1 MVDNRSRSVA
11 QGQHARKRG
20 NFVAEQQR
28 VVGIDL
34 GTTNS
39 LIAFMQGDAPI
50 VIPGED
56 GSPIVPSVVAFDQE
70 TASGFSVGNAARGVL
85 LTHSANAVYSVKR
98 LMGRDLTD
106 IQDELKLFPFQLAE
120 GLQPGEVLKLNIG
133 GLTLTPPEVS
143 AYILLQLK
151 RNAERF
157 FGVEVTKAVITVPA
171 YFNDAQRQATKDA
184 GRIAGLDVLRLVN
197 EPTAAALAYGL
208 DKNPDGS
215 AKDGI
220 IAVYDFGGGTFDISI
235 LKLHEGIF
243 EVIATGGDTHLGG
256 DDIDN
261 LLTAVALD
269 DIRGDLGLD
278 ISTNPEVVQQLRKAV
293 IEAKIALSDAES
305 TRILLEIPA
314 GTGKSQIPSG
324 DDNKELNTKAGAP
337 PLSAVERVD
346 SEMWEGKNSGPTQP
360 THYAREIT
368 RAQYEQLIAPIIA
381 RTAAPVKQ
389 ALRDAGFTA
398 ADIDE
403 VVMVGGSTRIPAVR
417 KLVTELFDLEAR
429 GRKLH
434 TELNPDEVVAL
445 GAAVQAQIL
454 SGEYSSATDDLLLLD
469 VTPLSL
475 GIEALGG
482 VVAKII
488 QRNSTIPASATEH
501 FTTGVDGQT
510 NVAIHV
516 LQGERELA
524 KDCRSLARFDLKGI
538 PPMVAGLPRI
548 EVKFLIDA
556 NGILHV
562 SAREQ
567 RSGQEAAVEVKPTYG
582 LTDEQVEAMILESFD
597 NAEEDIT
604 ARQVIEAKNEAE
616 TIMTAVEKGE
626 KTPAWQQL
634 TFDEHAAIKAAAS
647 ELKQAVIGGD
657 YKVIRKGIDQLDKK
671 TRRFAEIMMDS
682 AVTGALGGKTM
693 AAAGADLAASQQG
706 AAPSA
711 PHAFA
716 KAEVSEA
723 TPAPDPFADAE
734 ADLETPG
741 ESTED

>member
-1 MVDNRSRSVA
+1 VP
-11 QGQHARKRG
+11 
-20 NFVAEQQR
+20 EQPHR
-28 VVGIDL
+28 TTAPVVGIDL

-39 LIAFMQGDAPI
+39 LIAFMQGDTPA

-56 GSPIVPSVVAFDQE
+56 GSAIVPSVVAFDQD
-70 TASGFSVGNAARGVL
+70 TAQGFAVGNAARQVL
-85 LTHSANAVYSVKR
+85 LTNSVNAVYSVKR
-98 LMGRDLTD
+98 LMGRDLAD
-106 IQDELKLFPFQLAE
+106 VQPELEHFPFRLAP
-120 GLQPGEVLKLNIG
+120 GLQPGEVLKLNVG
-133 GLTLTPPEVS
+133 GLTLTPPEIS

-151 RNAERF
+151 KNAERF
-157 FGVEVTKAVITVPA
+157 FGAEVTKAVITVPA

-208 DKNPDGS
+208 DKQ
-215 AKDGI
+215 KDGI

-235 LKLHEGIF
+235 LKLHDGIF

-256 DDIDN
+256 DDIDL

-269 DIRGDLGLD
+269 DIRGDLGLNV
-278 ISTNPEVVQQLRKAV
+278 STNPEVIQQLRKAV
-293 IEAKIALSDAES
+293 IDAKIALSTADS
-305 TRILLEIPA
+305 TRLALTLPD
-314 GTGKSQIPSG
+314 GK
-324 DDNKELNTKAGAP
+324 L
-337 PLSAVERVD
+337 
-346 SEMWEGKNSGPTQP
+346 
-360 THYAREIT
+360 YAREIT
-368 RAQYEQLIAPIIA
+368 RAQYEQLIAPIIQ

-389 ALRDAGFTA
+389 ALKDAQLTP
-398 ADIDE
+398 DQIDE

-417 KLVTELFDLEAR
+417 NLVTQLFDLEAR

-434 TELNPDEVVAL
+434 TSLNPDEVVAL

-454 SGEYSSATDDLLLLD
+454 SGTENAATSDLLLLD

-567 RSGQEAAVEVKPTYG
+567 RSGQEAQVEVKPTYG
-582 LTDEQVEAMILESFD
+582 LTDEQVETMILESFD
-597 NAEEDIT
+597 HAEQDIT
-604 ARQVIEAKNEAE
+604 ARQLIEARNEAQ
-616 TIMTAVEKGE
+616 TILDALVKGE
-626 KTPAWQQL
+626 KSPAWQQL
-634 TFDEHAAIKAAAS
+634 SLGEHASIESHAT
-647 ELKQAVIGGD
+647 ELRRIMQGDD
-657 YKVIRKGIDQLDKK
+657 YKAIREGIEYLDKA
-671 TRRFAEIMMDS
+671 TRHFAELMMDA
-682 AVTGALGGKTM
+682 AVTGAIGGKTM
-693 AAAGADLAASQQG
+693 TAAGDSLSHGLG
-706 AAPSA
+706 AAPTA

-716 KAEVSEA
+716 KAEVQSS
-723 TPAPDPFADAE
+723 TPTNDLERAE
-734 ADLETPG
+734 ANPETPG
-741 ESTED
+741 QSTED

>member
-1 MVDNRSRSVA
+1 L
-11 QGQHARKRG
+11 
-20 NFVAEQQR
+20 AEKSQY

-39 LIAFMQGDAPI
+39 LIAFMPGETPV

-56 GSPIVPSVVAFDQE
+56 GSPIVPSVVAFDQDTE
-70 TASGFSVGNAARGVL
+70 SGFSVGNAARNVL
-85 LTHSANAVYSVKR
+85 LTKPGNAVYSVKR
-98 LMGRDLTD
+98 LMGRDLEDVTP
-106 IQDELKLFPFQLAE
+106 ELKLFPFQLAA
-120 GLQPGEVLKLNIG
+120 GLKPGEVLRLNVG
-133 GLTLTPPEVS
+133 GLTLTPPEIS

-157 FGVEVTKAVITVPA
+157 FGAEVTKAVITVPA

-184 GRIAGLDVLRLVN
+184 GRIAGLEVLRLVN

-208 DKNPDGS
+208 DKN
-215 AKDGI
+215 KDGV
-220 IAVYDFGGGTFDISI
+220 IAVYDFGGGTFDISL

-261 LLTAVALD
+261 LLLAVALD
-269 DIRGDLGLD
+269 DIRGDLGID
-278 ISTNPEVVQQLRKAV
+278 ISAQPEVLQQLRKTV
-293 IEAKIALSDAES
+293 IDAKIALSTEQVA
-305 TRILLEIPA
+305 RIRLDLPD
-314 GTGKSQIPSG
+314 GKMY
-324 DDNKELNTKAGAP
+324 L
-337 PLSAVERVD
+337 
-346 SEMWEGKNSGPTQP
+346 
-360 THYAREIT
+360 REIS
-368 RAQYEQLIAPIIA
+368 REQFEQLIAPIVE

-389 ALRDAGFTA
+389 ALKDAGLQPEQ
-398 ADIDE
+398 IDE

-417 KLVTELFDLEAR
+417 KLVSGLFNLEAR
-429 GRKLH
+429 RRKLH

-454 SGEYSSATDDLLLLD
+454 SGTENATTNDLLLLD

-567 RSGQEAAVEVKPTYG
+567 RSGQAAEVEVKPTYG
-582 LTDEQVEAMILESFD
+582 LTDEQVETMILESFD
-597 NAEEDIT
+597 KAEEDIS
-604 ARQVIEAKNEAE
+604 ARQLIEAQNEAR
-616 TIMTAVEKGE
+616 TILDAVEKGE
-626 KTPAWQQL
+626 KKSAWEQL
-634 TFDEHAAIKAAAS
+634 SEDEHRDIHARVDA
-647 ELKQAVIGGD
+647 LKAVIGGSD
-657 YKVIRKGIDQLDKK
+657 YKLIRAQIERLDKA
-671 TRRFAEIMMDS
+671 TRRFAELMMDS

-693 AAAGADLAASQQG
+693 QSASEELG
-706 AAPSA
+706 EGPTA
-711 PHAFA
+711 PHPFA
-716 KAEVSEA
+716 KADVEEA
-723 TPAPDPFADAE
+723 KPENPPKDKMGDDE
-734 ADLETPG
+734 EKK
-741 ESTED
+741 